1 MKAFQTLFLVVALC
15 AGVFYSCQPDA
26 SKSAANQVIAP
37 DTTQQPAAAAGS
49 NQPDAMQ
56 TGETS
61 GNNANDTDFGLLE
74 TESFGSLKLNL
85 PDKEVLQLL
94 GKPTHQSKPELWGAD
109 GLHHATWVYPQQGIT
124 LNMSTEDQKN
134 FTVFSITLNKPSA
147 LRTARNVGI
156 GSAYNEVLNAYKK
169 EIDTEF
175 TDTAY
180 IIAGSMY
187 GGLVFTFVNKEV
199 STIFLGAAAE

>member
-1 MKAFQTLFLVVALC
+1 MKTIHPIFLVVALSAC
-15 AGVFYSCQPDA
+15 VFYSCQPDA

-37 DTTQQPAAAAGS
+37 DTTQQPAAAGS